1 MSKINVLSFAVANLI
16 AAGEVVDRPAS
27 VIKELLENAIDSGAD
42 RITVEIQNGGVT
54 YMRVADNGCGMSPED
69 LPISIRRHA
78 TSKIKEA
85 KDLDGI
91 ITLGFRG
98 EALAAIAAV
107 SSLRIISKTKDA
119 SVGAMLE
126 AHNGEISGIFER
138 ACSDGTTVIVE
149 DLFSN
154 VPARRKFLKKDV
166 TESMAITAV
175 VEKIALS
182 KPHIGFRL
190 IIDGNIRLE
199 TMGDGQLKTAVYS
212 VFGRDFSSRLIETSF
227 ELDGIEVRGFVGRS
241 DNVKATR
248 NYQNFFINGRYVKS
262 KTAMAA
268 LEQAYTSY
276 IAPEKFPC
284 CILFITVNPATVD
297 VNVHPAK
304 LEVKFSNEKP
314 VFEAIYYAVKN
325 ALESNVT
332 RPGITL
338 NSRKSNSIE
347 EKLSDSQIPVSD
359 GREESV
365 KKRQISAV
373 LETASN
379 EKRSADR
386 FAHMSADEYVNKF
399 VKGIAEKPQNIE
411 PERSEPKMS
420 VSDLSESQKAVE
432 SDVYV
437 AITTKLPVST
447 QSEDNKSEATALPF
461 DSNAQTEEKRQE
473 KEEDPVSEAV
483 SEVDNTPAVSR
494 SLKYRLIGETFNS
507 YVLVEVED
515 KLLIIDKHAAHERII
530 FEQLKA
536 GMRKSGVSSQLLM
549 FPLDVMLTSD
559 EIQTIVDFREEIE
572 AVGFEFTNGKY
583 TVSVSAIPEGIPTA
597 AVSDML
603 AVIADRIKSNTGSAK
618 LTRDIIFEKALYQAS
633 CKAAIKAGREYPE
646 GHIKW
651 LVDKLMEIPDIT
663 VCPHGRPV
671 AMELSKKSLDGQ
683 FERT

>member
-42 RITVEIQNGGVT
+42 RITIEIQNGGVT

-85 KDLDGI
+85 RDLDGI

-107 SSLRIISKTKDA
+107 SSLRIISKTKDS

-126 AHNGEISGIFER
+126 AHNGEIVGVFER

-149 DLFSN
+149 NLFSN

-166 TESMAITAV
+166 TEAMAITAV

-190 IIDGNIRLE
+190 IVDGNIRLE
-199 TMGDGQLKTAVYS
+199 TAGDGSLKTAVYS
-212 VFGRDFSSRLIETSF
+212 VFGRDFSSKLIETSF
-227 ELDGIEVRGFVGRS
+227 ELDGIEVRGFIGRS

-268 LEQAYTSY
+268 IEQAYTSY
-276 IAPEKFPC
+276 IPPEKFPC

-314 VFEAIYYAVKN
+314 VFEAIYYAVRN
-325 ALESNVT
+325 ALESNIT
-332 RPGITL
+332 RPSVTL
-338 NSRKSNSIE
+338 SKRSGNGIE
-347 EKLSDSQIPVSD
+347 EKLSDSQLPITDS
-359 GREESV
+359 REESV
-365 KKRQISAV
+365 RKRQISAE
-373 LETASN
+373 LTTASN
-379 EKRSADR
+379 NERKVGGFSQ
-386 FAHMSADEYVNKF
+386 MSAEEYVDKF
-399 VKGIAEKPQNIE
+399 VKVIQNAPTKQEPQKQE
-411 PERSEPKMS
+411 P
-420 VSDLSESQKAVE
+420 QKIVE

-437 AITTKLPVST
+437 AVTSDIPTLPKENNKKNECVT
-447 QSEDNKSEATALPF
+447 QQKATAHIQNEK
-461 DSNAQTEEKRQE
+461 NAVPEKQ
-473 KEEDPVSEAV
+473 AV
-483 SEVDNTPAVSR
+483 SEPLPQKPVERT
-494 SLKYRLIGETFNS
+494 SLKYRIIGETFNS

-515 KLLIIDKHAAHERII
+515 KLLVIDKHAAHERIL
-530 FEQLKA
+530 FEQLKSGMKKA
-536 GMRKSGVSSQLLM
+536 GSSSQLLM
-549 FPLDVMLTSD
+549 FPLEVMLTSD

-583 TVSVSAIPEGIPTA
+583 TVSVSAIPEGIPTS

-603 AVIADRIKSNTGSAK
+603 AVIAERIKSNTGSAK

-651 LVDKLMEIPDIT
+651 LVDKLMELPDIT

-671 AMELSKKSLDGQ
+671 AMELSKKALDGQ

>member
-54 YMRVADNGCGMSPED
+54 YMRVADNGCGMTPED

-107 SSLRIISKTKDA
+107 SRLRIISKTRE
-119 SVGAMLE
+119 SVVGAMLE
-126 AHNGEISGIFER
+126 AHNGEIDGIYER

-166 TESMAITAV
+166 TEAMAITAV

-182 KPHIGFRL
+182 KPYIGFRL
-190 IIDGNIRLE
+190 IIDENIRLE
-199 TMGDGQLKTAVYS
+199 TAGDGSLKATVYS
-212 VFGRDFSSRLIETSF
+212 VFGRDFASKLIETSF
-227 ELDGIEVRGFVGRS
+227 ELDGIDVRGFIGRS

-268 LEQAYTSY
+268 IEQAYTSY
-276 IAPEKFPC
+276 IPPEKFPC

-314 VFEAIYYAVKN
+314 VFEAIYYAVRN
-325 ALESNVT
+325 ALEENSARPSVT
-332 RPGITL
+332 LPKRTG
-338 NSRKSNSIE
+338 NSIE
-347 EKLSDSQIPVSD
+347 EKLSDSQLPISD
-359 GREESV
+359 RKEESV
-365 KKRQISAV
+365 KKRQLSAE
-373 LETASN
+373 LTTAPSK
-379 EKRSADR
+379 EKSIGG
-386 FAHMSADEYVNKF
+386 FSHMSAEEYVDKF
-399 VKGIAEKPQNIE
+399 VKGIEPKFVKQEDRAYEVPYKITVNSSVPTVNSVPQNNEDI
-411 PERSEPKMS
+411 
-420 VSDLSESQKAVE
+420 KA
-432 SDVYV
+432 DT
-437 AITTKLPVST
+437 AQG
-447 QSEDNKSEATALPF
+447 QSK
-461 DSNAQTEEKRQE
+461 QEEK
-473 KEEDPVSEAV
+473 
-483 SEVDNTPAVSR
+483 NTSTRLPENISKPDTAEGR
-494 SLKYRLIGETFNS
+494 SLNYRLIGEAFNS
-507 YVLVEVED
+507 YVIVEVED
-515 KLLIIDKHAAHERII
+515 KLLLIDKHAAHERIL
-530 FEQLKA
+530 FEQLKLGMKNA
-536 GMRKSGVSSQLLM
+536 GTASQILM
-549 FPLDVMLTSD
+549 LPLEIMLTSE
-559 EIQTIVDFREEIE
+559 EIQTIVDFRKEIE

-583 TVSVSAIPEGIPTA
+583 TVSVTAIPEGIQTD

-651 LVDKLMEIPDIT
+651 LVDKLMELPDIT

-671 AMELSKKSLDGQ
+671 AMELSKKMLDRE